1 MVMKLTSGSRRSL
14 AVALIGSLMIGTIVP
29 PAAAGGPRV
38 HYQNDHGIVN
48 YHQYVTPGSHHRSYH
63 GDGHYRGHSYY
74 APRAHYAPR
83 YHAYDGY
90 YDYERDRR
98 RKRRNDI
105 AKGVAIGVGLAILGA
120 ALSHG
125 GRRHR

>member
-1 MVMKLTSGSRRSL
+1 MTRSRKAL
-14 AVALIGSLMIGTIVP
+14 ASMLATTVALGCIIP

-38 HYQNDHGIVN
+38 QYQNDHGIVN
-48 YHQYVTPGSHHRSYH
+48 YHQYVTPNPNHRAYH
-63 GDGHYRGHSYY
+63 GGGHYRSQHYY
-74 APRAHYAPR
+74 APRAYHAPR